1 MALSNDLVSQF
12 AKIINNDKKEK
23 TETTVYGTIVEHE
36 NSKYVKLDGSDLLTP
51 VSSTT
56 TAKNSE
62 RVTVMIKN
70 HSAVVT
76 GNLSSPS
83 ARSGDIDDLSEKV
96 TELNTDYS
104 NFVTIDKLDVEKARI
119 DELDAD
125 NVTIKETLT
134 TNKDDISKL
143 KADNVTITGSLNA
156 HEVSIESLSTNKLNV
171 TDADS
176 KYATIENLNATN
188 ENVRKL
194 NEDYTNFKET
204 SKDWVKHI
212 LDVYPVGSIY
222 ISYSHTSPA
231 TLFGGT
237 WERISNR
244 FLWGCDSTGTIGATG
259 GESTVTLTIDQIPSH
274 NHDQQVLAANSSG
287 STTGNCDYDSN
298 SVGNAVEQGITT
310 GASGGGG
317 AHNNMPPYIQVSIW
331 RRTA

>member
-1 MALSNDLVSQF
+1 MDLPNDLVSQF
-12 AKIINNDKKEK
+12 AKIVNNNKKEK

-83 ARSGDIDDLSEKV
+83 ARSGDVDDLNEKV

-104 NFVTIDKLDVEKARI
+104 NFITIDKLDVEKARI
-119 DELDAD
+119 DKLDAD
-125 NVTIKETLT
+125 NVTIKETLA

-176 KYATIENLNATN
+176 KYATIENLNVTN

-194 NEDYTNFKET
+194 NEDYTNFKEA

-222 ISYSHTSPA
+222 ISYGHTSPA

-244 FLWGCDSTGTIGATG
+244 FLYGCDDSGTIGATG
-259 GESTVTLTIDQIPSH
+259 GESEVTLTTDQLPSH
-274 NHDQQVLAANSSG
+274 YHNQRVLAADSSG
-287 STTGNCDYDSN
+287 SKTGKCDYYTQSA
-298 SVGNAVEQGITT
+298 GNIYAQGIATENI
-310 GASGGGG
+310 GGGK

>member
-12 AKIINNDKKEK
+12 AKIVNNNKKEK

-51 VSSTT
+51 ISSTT
-56 TAKNSE
+56 TAKDSE

-83 ARSGDIDDLSEKV
+83 ARSGDVDDLSEKV

-104 NFVTIDKLDVEKARI
+104 NFVTTDKLDAEKVRI
-119 DELDAD
+119 DELKTD
-125 NVTIKETLT
+125 NATIKETLT
-134 TNKDDISKL
+134 ANEADISEL
-143 KADNVTITGSLNA
+143 KTDNATIVGSLNA
-156 HEVSIESLSTNKLNV
+156 HEASIESLRMNKLNV

-176 KYATIENLNATN
+176 KYATIENLNTTN

-194 NEDYTNFKET
+194 NEDYANFKEA

-222 ISYSHTSPA
+222 ISYSHTSPE

-244 FLWGCDSTGTIGATG
+244 FLLGCDSTGTIGATG

-274 NHDQQVLAANSSG
+274 SHNQQVLAANSSG

-298 SVGNAVEQGITT
+298 SVGNAVAQGITT

>member
-1 MALSNDLVSQF
+1 
-12 AKIINNDKKEK
+12 
-23 TETTVYGTIVEHE
+23 
-36 NSKYVKLDGSDLLTP
+36 
-51 VSSTT
+51 
-56 TAKNSE
+56 
-62 RVTVMIKN
+62 MIKN
-70 HSAVVT
+70 HLAVVT

-83 ARSGDIDDLSEKV
+83 ASSGDVDDLSEKV

-104 NFVTIDKLDVEKARI
+104 NFVTTDKLDAEKVRI
-119 DELDAD
+119 DELKTD
-125 NVTIKETLT
+125 NATIKETLT
-134 TNKDDISKL
+134 ANEADISEL
-143 KADNVTITGSLNA
+143 KTDNATIVGSLNA
-156 HEVSIESLSTNKLNV
+156 HEASIESLRTNKLNV

-176 KYATIENLNATN
+176 KYATIENLNTTN

-194 NEDYTNFKET
+194 NEDYTNFKEA

-222 ISYSHTSPA
+222 ISYGHTSPA

-244 FLWGCDSTGTIGATG
+244 FLWGCDSTDTIGATG

-274 NHDQQVLAANSSG
+274 SHKQQDLADNSSS
-287 STTGNCDYDSN
+287 STIVNCDYDSN

-331 RRTA
+331 RRPA